1 MTIDARRTQT
11 ETERTPPTAVR
22 TISAAPSRI
31 TSAFRRAADENRA
44 CLIPFITAGYPS
56 LERSAELLD
65 ALVEGGADLIEI
77 GVPFSD
83 PLADGATVQA
93 TSQAALDRGT
103 TLLDALELVRSFRSR
118 GHETPI
124 LLMGYTNPFYQYGL
138 ARLAA
143 DAAEAG
149 IDGFIV
155 PDLPSDEADEF
166 QGPLAEHGRDLT
178 FMLAPTSTERRVR
191 DVAARATG
199 FVYCVSLTGV
209 TGARSALSSSLPDYI
224 ARIRSATDLPL
235 AIGFGISTPAQVA
248 EASRLADGV
257 VVASA
262 LINHIDSL
270 PDAEQVA
277 GARAFVRSL
286 VDATARSESR
296 AAGLPDNMKEQES
309 TVGV

>member
-1 MTIDARRTQT
+1 MT
-11 ETERTPPTAVR
+11 ETARPISRV
-22 TISAAPSRI
+22 SAA
-31 TSAFRRAADENRA
+31 FERAADEGRA
-44 CLIPFITAGYPS
+44 CLMPFVTAGYPS

-65 ALVEGGADLIEI
+65 ALVDGGADLIEL

-93 TSQAALDRGT
+93 ASQAALDRGT
-103 TLLDALELVRSFRSR
+103 TLVDAIELVRAFRAR
-118 GHETPI
+118 GHEAPV

-138 ARLAA
+138 DRLAA

-166 QGPLAEHGRDLT
+166 QAPLAAHGRDLI
-178 FMLAPTSTERRVR
+178 FMLAPTSTERRVK
-191 DVAARATG
+191 DVVARATG
-199 FVYCVSLTGV
+199 FIYCVSLTGV
-209 TGARSALSSSLPDYI
+209 TGARSTLSSTLPEYMS
-224 ARIRSATDLPL
+224 RIRAATNVPL
-235 AIGFGISTPAQVA
+235 AIGFGISTPAHVA
-248 EASRLADGV
+248 EAARLADGV

-270 PDAEQVA
+270 PDNDQVA

-286 VDATARSESR
+286 ADATGKPDRR
-296 AAGLPDNMKEQES
+296 DVGLLERPKEQES

>member
-1 MTIDARRTQT
+1 M
-11 ETERTPPTAVR
+11 TERGQSSLPIAHCPR
-22 TISAAPSRI
+22 PSRI
-31 TSAFRRAADENRA
+31 AGAFERARLESRA

-56 LERSAELLD
+56 LERSAALLD
-65 ALVEGGADLIEI
+65 ALVEGGADVIEI

-103 TLLDALELVRSFRSR
+103 TLLDAIDLVRAFRAR
-118 GHETPI
+118 GHETPV

-155 PDLPSDEADEF
+155 PDLPSDESDEL
-166 QGPLAEHGRDLT
+166 QAPLAEHGRDLI

-199 FVYCVSLTGV
+199 FIYCVSLTGV
-209 TGARSALSSSLPDYI
+209 TGARSALSASLPAYI
-224 ARIRSATDLPL
+224 ARVRAETDLPL
-235 AIGFGISTPAQVA
+235 AIGFGISTPAHVA

-270 PDAEQVA
+270 PDDQQVA
-277 GARAFVRSL
+277 GATAFVRSL
-286 VDATARSESR
+286 ADATVRSER
-296 AAGLPDNMKEQES
+296 REDEQSERSEQEES